1 MRAGKLDK
9 VIILQRTTYVD
20 SPASDGGQIPVNDDY
35 ATMRAQVVQASTEE
49 FLRNWGTSIEQ
60 AIIFRIRYVA
70 DLRVTDRVVYEG
82 RGFDIVEAKP
92 ISRNRGWELRCKA
105 RPGT

>member
-9 VIILQRTTYVD
+9 VITLQRTTYQD
-20 SPASDGGQIPVNDDY
+20 DGYGGQIPINDDY

-49 FLRNWGTSIEQ
+49 FLRAWGTSTET
-60 AIIFRIRYVA
+60 AIIFRIRYLA
-70 DLRVTDRVVYEG
+70 ELRPADRVVYDG
-82 RGFDIVEAKP
+82 QGFDIVEMKP
-92 ISRNRGWELRCKA
+92 IGRNRGWELRCKA